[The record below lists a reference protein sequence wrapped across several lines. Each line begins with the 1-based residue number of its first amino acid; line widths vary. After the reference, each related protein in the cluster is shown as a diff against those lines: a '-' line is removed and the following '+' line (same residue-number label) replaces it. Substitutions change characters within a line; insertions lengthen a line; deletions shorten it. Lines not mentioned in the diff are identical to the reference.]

1 MERRGQE
8 GAVLAST
15 DSNRINDKIRGAE
28 HAFTQEGI
36 SRRFF
41 AGREHMVWIKDKPHK
56 SRGGN
61 M

>member
-28 HAFTQEGI
+28 LLSTRSLRKAFREDSLQE
-36 SRRFF
+36 
-41 AGREHMVWIKDKPHK
+41 
-56 SRGGN
+56 
-61 M
+61 